1 MDSKNKQLLNL
12 LSANARESTS
22 ALARKLN
29 LSRTAVQERISKLE
43 NQGVIA
49 GYTVKLNPEYEKH
62 LIKVWV
68 TIKTRQKLTGQ
79 VVTALSRIDEIKSL
93 RTISGHYDL
102 IATIASETTDELD
115 KVLDQ
120 IGAVEGIEQ
129 TVSSIELSI
138 RFER

>member
-1 MDSKNKQLLNL
+1 MDAINKQLLNL

-29 LSRTAVQERISKLE
+29 LSRTAVQERINKLE
-43 NQGVIA
+43 KQGVIA

-79 VVTALSRIDEIKSL
+79 VVASLQRIDEIKSL

-102 IATIASETTDELD
+102 IATISAETTDELD
-115 KVLDQ
+115 KVLDL

>member
-1 MDSKNKQLLNL
+1 MDSINKQLLNL
-12 LSANARESTS
+12 LSENARESTS
-22 ALARKLN
+22 SLARKLN
-29 LSRTAVQERISKLE
+29 LSRTAVQERIAKLE
-43 NQGVIA
+43 RQGVIA

-68 TIKTRQKLTGQ
+68 TIKTRQRLTLK
-79 VVTALSRIDEIKSL
+79 VVDALSHIDEIKSL

-102 IATIASETTDELD
+102 IATIWAESTDELD
-115 KVLDQ
+115 KLLDE
-120 IGAVEGIEQ
+120 IGAIEGIEQ